1 MKFNKDRCLLII
13 STDFVHI
20 FQLYSNPNGGPEGT
34 GVRMRSFHM
43 TKTTPHYVT
52 VTQRDVI
59 QENHNKQLKK
69 LEGA

>member
-1 MKFNKDRCLLII
+1 MEAKSCGGLLLLLIY
-13 STDFVHI
+13 SQKGF
-20 FQLYSNPNGGPEGT
+20 SNPNGGPEGT